1 MDAQTKKEIIAEVTA
16 TAVKIIEQIKR
27 ESLKRTLPEDFVDKT
42 TEEEVKQITSSTVPE
57 FKNKRN
63 KIKFEANS
71 SIMEKIDEVISAIKN
86 GKIERCQ
93 ELAEGKKLKLLR
105 IADREE
111 DRWEVIKCHLSD
123 I

>member
-1 MDAQTKKEIIAEVTA
+1 
-16 TAVKIIEQIKR
+16 
-27 ESLKRTLPEDFVDKT
+27 
-42 TEEEVKQITSSTVPE
+42 
-57 FKNKRN
+57 
-63 KIKFEANS
+63 
-71 SIMEKIDEVISAIKN
+71 MEKIDEVKSTIKN

-111 DRWEVIKCHLSD
+111 DRWEVIKCHLLD